1 MPGLLDTALQGLFRL
16 SASPPALPT
25 AEAVLADLVTGPASV
40 YGRLGRYLDNPLD
53 TFMAGTD
60 PLAAAIAQNEA
71 LLLQQPAPKKEVSQQ
86 TAQALLV
93 QTVLKAV
100 SVAMASGS
108 ASGSAPEP
116 AAEPAPDPTPESVPE
131 PAAELS
137 SESRP
142 PTSPPRPHPPPH
154 ALATTAEPAPSPVVH
169 RLAGAFP
176 LLTVQAI
183 TEVVALH
190 QAMFNL
196 SAEEPAASYDVLHGY
211 VQILAVSGSMN
222 KVEAAMESLKNAP
235 IKLSAPFTR

>member
-16 SASPPALPT
+16 SALPPSAVPT

-93 QTVLKAV
+93 QTALKAV
-100 SVAMASGS
+100 SAALVSGS

-131 PAAELS
+131 PTPKPVPEPAAELS
-137 SESRP
+137 SES
-142 PTSPPRPHPPPH
+142 
-154 ALATTAEPAPSPVVH
+154 
-169 RLAGAFP
+169 
-176 LLTVQAI
+176 
-183 TEVVALH
+183 
-190 QAMFNL
+190 
-196 SAEEPAASYDVLHGY
+196 
-211 VQILAVSGSMN
+211 
-222 KVEAAMESLKNAP
+222 
-235 IKLSAPFTR
+235 